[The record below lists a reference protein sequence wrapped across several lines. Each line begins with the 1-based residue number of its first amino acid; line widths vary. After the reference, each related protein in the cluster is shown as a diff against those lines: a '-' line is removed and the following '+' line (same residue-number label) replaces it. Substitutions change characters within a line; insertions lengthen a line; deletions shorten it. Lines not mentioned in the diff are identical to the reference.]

1 MQPFLFR
8 ILPKVLKTYGRL
20 QIDFPPKTRTALLKK
35 MWSELE
41 KAGVEYTAT
50 HYATL
55 LTVLAENGQG
65 DFSPEVITLNSIMQ
79 SPNLSNFNESNFSPI
94 VT

>member
-1 MQPFLFR
+1 MQCHSAAIPTYS
-8 ILPKVLKTYGRL
+8 PKVLRTYGRL
-20 QIDFPPKTRTALLKK
+20 QIDFPPKARTALQKK

-65 DFSPEVITLNSIMQ
+65 DFSPEVNTL
-79 SPNLSNFNESNFSPI
+79 SP
-94 VT
+94 

>member
-1 MQPFLFR
+1 MQCHSAAIPSYS
-8 ILPKVLKTYGRL
+8 PKVLRTYGRL
-20 QIDFPPKTRTALLKK
+20 QIDFPPKARTALLKK

-65 DFSPEVITLNSIMQ
+65 DFSPEVNTLKSIMQ
-79 SPNLSNFNESNFSPI
+79 SLEQNQLQHKPF
-94 VT
+94 

>member
-1 MQPFLFR
+1 MQACNECHTLFR
-8 ILPKVLKTYGRL
+8 ISPKVLKTYGRL

-41 KAGVEYTAT
+41 KAGMEYTAT

-65 DFSPEVITLNSIMQ
+65 DFSPEVITLKSITIQ
-79 SPNLSNFNESNFSPI
+79 
-94 VT
+94 